1 MKLLEHIDYGF
12 IAYTGQAWPDCNV
25 DSYNRQIDMCNTFI
39 MAGRPVPENIL
50 NGKHNLFYEF
60 SRRLNQN

>member
-12 IAYTGQAWPDCNV
+12 IAYTGQAWPNCHV
-25 DSYNRQIDMCNTFI
+25 DAYNRQVDKCNAFI
-39 MAGRPVPENIL
+39 KAGSPVPENIL

-60 SRRLNQN
+60 SRRLIKK